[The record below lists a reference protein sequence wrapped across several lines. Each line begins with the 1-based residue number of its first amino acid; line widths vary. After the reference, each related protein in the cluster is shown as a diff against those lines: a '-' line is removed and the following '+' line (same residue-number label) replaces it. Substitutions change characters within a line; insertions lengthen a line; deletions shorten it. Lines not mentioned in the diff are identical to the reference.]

1 MLRRFSAAAIMS
13 LIVAASAGCSPAALL
28 NMIPIPIP
36 GITGG
41 EPTPAGEEI
50 QLLYAKG
57 VRSMMPDPIKDL
69 KIAPTERVWVVNKNG
84 GSNNDSSVDALTYDA
99 IIDILRSK
107 GVSEVVARDDDM
119 MRSLYVEYTESAK
132 LAARADSLARDGKI
146 QPADVIVTYRLMR
159 LNTRQPGLIIL
170 GLRFIV
176 GALIGLVAD
185 AQPNMSDGVR
195 LVMHL
200 EAIDVKTGTTRATR
214 IAEHVERQ
222 PDWYAADYV
231 FGDYNGR

>member
-1 MLRRFSAAAIMS
+1 MLRRFSAAAVMS
-13 LIVAASAGCSPAALL
+13 IVVATSAGCPALL

-195 LVMHL
+195 LVLHL

>member
-1 MLRRFSAAAIMS
+1 MLRRFSAVAVLA
-13 LIVAASAGCSPAALL
+13 LLVAASTGCSPAALL
-28 NMIPIPIP
+28 GALPFPIP

-41 EPTPAGEEI
+41 EPTPNGEEI

-57 VRSMMPDPIKDL
+57 VRSMIPDPIKDL

-84 GSNNDSSVDALTYDA
+84 GTNNDSSVDALTYDA
-99 IIDILRSK
+99 IIDVLRSK

-146 QPADVIVTYRLMR
+146 QPADVILTYRLMR
-159 LNTRQPGLIIL
+159 LNTKQPGYIIL
-170 GLRFIV
+170 GLRFFV

-195 LVMHL
+195 LVLHL

-222 PDWYAADYV
+222 PDWFAADFV
-231 FGDYNGR
+231 FGDYNGH

>member
-1 MLRRFSAAAIMS
+1 MLRRFSAAAVMS
-13 LIVAASAGCSPAALL
+13 LVVAASTGCSPAALL

-57 VRSMMPDPIKDL
+57 IRSMMPDPIKDL

-99 IIDILRSK
+99 IIDVLRSK

-146 QPADVIVTYRLMR
+146 QPADVIVSYRLMR
-159 LNTRQPGLIIL
+159 LNTRQPGFIIL

-195 LVMHL
+195 LVLHL

-231 FGDYNGR
+231 FGDYNGH